1 MKKFVLPILIFFMA
15 GLYIFSVPENPTSIK
30 VIFKLIPMVLIL
42 VFAFFQCRSTPNPP
56 QWILLIGLFTCM
68 LADGFIAYSFILGLA
83 TFLVGHLFYV
93 VGFSK
98 VWRFSKIR
106 FSMILFILTYSFFMG
121 RILITALMEDGN
133 NALVIPVIAYVIV
146 ISLMAWTAVMTGN
159 KWAIL
164 GSLLFV
170 LSDSILSWNM
180 FVSDVPQS
188 TFFIMSTYYS
198 AQFFIAHSLG
208 SLVTRASIK
217 EAT

>member
-1 MKKFVLPILIFFMA
+1 MKKFVLPLLILFMSS
-15 GLYIFSVPENPTSIK
+15 LYIFSIPEDPTILK
-30 VIFKLIPMVLIL
+30 VTFKLIPMILIL
-42 VFAFFQCRSTPNPP
+42 VYAYLQCRSKPNPT
-56 QWILLIGLFTCM
+56 QWILLSGLFICM

-83 TFLVGHLFYV
+83 TFLIGHLFYV
-93 VGFSK
+93 VGFSIAWK
-98 VWRFSKIR
+98 FSKIR
-106 FSMILFILTYSFFMG
+106 FSMIILILTYSFFMG
-121 RILITALMEDGN
+121 KILVVALMENEN

-208 SLVTRASIK
+208 SLVTRARIK

>member
-15 GLYIFSVPENPTSIK
+15 GLYIFSIPENPTSIK
-30 VIFKLIPMVLIL
+30 VIFKLVPMVLIL
-42 VFAFFQCRSTPNPP
+42 VYAFFQCRSTPNPT

-83 TFLVGHLFYV
+83 TFLIGHLFYV
-93 VGFSK
+93 VGFSRAWK
-98 VWRFSKIR
+98 YSKIR
-106 FSMILFILTYSFFMG
+106 FSMVLFILTYSFFMG

-133 NALVIPVIAYVIV
+133 NALVIPVISYVIV
-146 ISLMAWTAVMTGN
+146 ISLMAWMAIMTGN
-159 KWAIL
+159 KWAII

-208 SLVTRASIK
+208 SLVTRASMK

>member
-1 MKKFVLPILIFFMA
+1 MKKFVLPLLILFMSS
-15 GLYIFSVPENPTSIK
+15 LYIFSIPEDPTILK
-30 VIFKLIPMVLIL
+30 VIFKLIPMILIL
-42 VFAFFQCRSTPNPP
+42 VYAYLQCRSKPNST
-56 QWILLIGLFTCM
+56 QWILLSGLFICM

-93 VGFSK
+93 VGFSRAWK
-98 VWRFSKIR
+98 FSKIR
-106 FSMILFILTYSFFMG
+106 FAMILFILTYSFLMG
-121 RILITALMEDGN
+121 QTLVTALMEN
-133 NALVIPVIAYVIV
+133 ENTALVIPVIAYVIV
-146 ISLMAWTAVMTGN
+146 ISLMAWTAIMTGS